1 MFPMENYLGKKVT
14 VKMDRPLGS
23 KHPEFGFTYPI
34 NYGYIP
40 ETKAA
45 DGEEVDAYV
54 VGEFEPL
61 NTCEG
66 YVIATVHRKD
76 DVEDKLIVCKEK
88 GKYAKEQIEAFI
100 EFQERFFDS
109 TVEMI
114 EDHLKLEE
122 PTAVTSYKT
131 MRTVTIVMMAILFI
145 LDMTKHRRPYALAIL
160 VTASAAMEQLYI
172 YKENK
177 DKYTLATGIGA
188 ALLCLGCVIVYIIG
202 YLGH

>member
-1 MFPMENYLGKKVT
+1 
-14 VKMDRPLGS
+14 
-23 KHPEFGFTYPI
+23 
-34 NYGYIP
+34 
-40 ETKAA
+40 
-45 DGEEVDAYV
+45 
-54 VGEFEPL
+54 
-61 NTCEG
+61 
-66 YVIATVHRKD
+66 
-76 DVEDKLIVCKEK
+76 
-88 GKYAKEQIEAFI
+88 
-100 EFQERFFDS
+100 
-109 TVEMI
+109 
-114 EDHLKLEE
+114 
-122 PTAVTSYKT
+122 